1 MTLSNPLIFAHRGA
15 SFDHPE
21 MSREAYL
28 AAVEQGAD
36 GFETDLRLTKD
47 NVIVCWHDA
56 SMKRV
61 ADCDLVIAESTF
73 AEIRAAYPV
82 LTLTELLDI
91 AVEYKKHLAL
101 ETKHPVPTHGAIER
115 ELLKVLESYR
125 ARIDAAGIFVSIMS
139 FSWFAIARVR
149 RSNWNTVFLS
159 VHRWF
164 YIFNPGR
171 SFGPG
176 VTAIPKMRAARPGK
190 RKVFVWTANS
200 REEILLCKEKSIDVM
215 MTDRPA
221 FARSILESA

>member
-1 MTLSNPLIFAHRGA
+1 
-15 SFDHPE
+15 

-47 NVIVCWHDA
+47 HIIVCWHDA

-73 AEIRAAYPV
+73 AEIQAAYPV
-82 LTLTELLDI
+82 LTLTELLEI
-91 AVEYKKHLAL
+91 ALEHGKHLAL

-125 ARIDAAGIFVSIMS
+125 ARIIDAGIFVSIMS

-149 RSNWNTVFLS
+149 RSNWNTVFLA

-176 VTAIPKMRAARPGK
+176 VTAIPKMRAERPGK
-190 RKVFVWTANS
+190 RKIFVWTANS

>member
-1 MTLSNPLIFAHRGA
+1 
-15 SFDHPE
+15 

-47 NVIVCWHDA
+47 HIIVCWHDA

-73 AEIRAAYPV
+73 AEIQAAYPV
-82 LTLTELLDI
+82 LTLTELLEI
-91 AVEYKKHLAL
+91 ALEHGKHLAL

-125 ARIDAAGIFVSIMS
+125 ARIIDAGIFVSIMS

-149 RSNWNTVFLS
+149 RSNWNTVFLA

>member
-15 SFDHPE
+15 SFDYPE

-47 NVIVCWHDA
+47 HVIVCWHDA

-125 ARIDAAGIFVSIMS
+125 ARIIDAGIFVSIMS

-149 RSNWNTVFLS
+149 RSNWNTVFLA

-176 VTAIPKMRAARPGK
+176 VTAIPKMRAERPGK
-190 RKVFVWTANS
+190 RKIFVWTANS

>member
-1 MTLSNPLIFAHRGA
+1 
-15 SFDHPE
+15 

-28 AAVEQGAD
+28 AAIEQGAD

-47 NVIVCWHDA
+47 HVIVCWHDA

-61 ADCDLVIAESTF
+61 ADCDLVIAESTYD
-73 AEIRAAYPV
+73 EIRAAYPV
-82 LTLTELLDI
+82 LTLTDLLEI
-91 AVEYKKHLAL
+91 ALENKKHLAL

-115 ELLKVLESYR
+115 ELLKVLESYQ
-125 ARIDAAGIFVSIMS
+125 ARINEAGIFVSIMS

-149 RSNWNTVFLS
+149 RSNWNTVFLA

-164 YIFNPGR
+164 FIFNPGR

-176 VTAIPKMRAARPGK
+176 VTAIPKMRANRSGN

-200 REEILLCKEKSIDVM
+200 RDEILLCKEKSIDVM

-221 FARSILESA
+221 FARAILESA

>member
-47 NVIVCWHDA
+47 HVIVCWHDA

-82 LTLTELLDI
+82 LTLTELLEI
-91 AVEYKKHLAL
+91 ALEHGKHLAL

-125 ARIDAAGIFVSIMS
+125 ARITEAGIFVSIMS
-139 FSWFAIARVR
+139 FSWFAIARLR
-149 RSNWNTVFLS
+149 RSDWNTVFLA

-164 YIFNPGR
+164 FIFNPGR
-171 SFGPG
+171 SIGPG
-176 VTAIPKMRAARPGK
+176 VAAIAKMRAGRSGN
-190 RKVFVWTANS
+190 RRIFVWTANTS
-200 REEILLCKEKSIDVM
+200 EEILLCREKSIDVM